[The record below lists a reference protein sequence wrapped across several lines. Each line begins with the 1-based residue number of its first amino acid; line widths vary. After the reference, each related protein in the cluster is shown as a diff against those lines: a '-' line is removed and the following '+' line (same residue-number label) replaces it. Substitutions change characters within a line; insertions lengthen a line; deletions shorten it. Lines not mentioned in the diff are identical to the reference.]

1 MSVHTA
7 RRKRAVA
14 IGEAVRLQWNTYRTQ
29 TPELLVFTQGFSV
42 ASKLLII
49 NSSCLG
55 KMDSGATEVGTKEY
69 PLRLQ
74 VIDVKQFG
82 RGERI

>member
-1 MSVHTA
+1 LSVHTA

-14 IGEAVRLQWNTYRTQ
+14 IGEASMEYIRTQ

-69 PLRLQ
+69 LLRLQ
-74 VIDVKQFG
+74 VIDVKRFG